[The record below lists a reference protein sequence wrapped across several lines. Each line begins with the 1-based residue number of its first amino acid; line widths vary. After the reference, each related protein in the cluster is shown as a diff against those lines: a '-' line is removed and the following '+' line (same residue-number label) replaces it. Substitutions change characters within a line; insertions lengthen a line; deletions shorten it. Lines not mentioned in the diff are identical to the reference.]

1 MTRTMLLATVA
12 LTALATPVMAQ
23 SRDRGLI
30 AVPVE
35 QGVYLGWQLFR
46 AEVTGATPDSL
57 TGPTFTLLRDGQPIA
72 EIADSTNFVD
82 PDGTADSRYVI
93 RIGDETTA
101 EVAPWQDAYLSIPLD
116 PPPSGVTPSGEAYSY
131 AANDASV
138 GDLDGDGLPEIVLK
152 WDPSNSRD
160 VSQRGYTGHA
170 YLDAYKLDGT
180 RLWRMDLG
188 PNIRA
193 GAHYTQFVVAD
204 FDGNG
209 RAEVML
215 KTAPGSRDGTGA
227 FVPILPE
234 DAAAGVTD
242 NDDYR
247 LSAQGYRDHL
257 ATMFEDWTDHPEVTS
272 GRWPATVEQALGREP
287 AFDSPLSRAD
297 AVALA
302 DWFIADH
309 ATARSDRNRLDE
321 FEGFVVSGPEYL
333 SVFDGA
339 TGAELDTVAY
349 TPGRGDD
356 GLIWGDYAMSRIEP
370 ANRVDRFLAV
380 PAYLDGPEA
389 TASGIFA
396 RGYYTR
402 STLAA
407 YDWDGTA
414 LALRWFADSGHVPMD
429 NPFDAAPHGQPGSDP
444 LMGTLANQGFHYM
457 SVADVDGDGAQEII
471 YGGATIDND
480 GTLLYSTFATLPEG
494 SANPGAEVP
503 LGHGDAMHVADIDPD
518 RPGLEIYTVHENGP
532 NAPYGHVLRD
542 AATGE
547 VLWGEYT
554 GVDTGRGMIG
564 DIRPDLPGLQLW
576 ASRPGA
582 DTDADAMLRDV
593 TGAPVEGALPGT
605 NQSAWWAPDM
615 TRQILTGAGDE
626 EPALTDGAGN
636 VLVRFEGTRT
646 NNGTKGNPALV
657 ADILGD
663 WREEILLRSA
673 DSTELR
679 IYTATEATD
688 RLLYTLRDDPQY
700 RMGVAS
706 QQTTYNQPAYPAF
719 YIGSDLDFGTV
730 PLD

>member
-12 LTALATPVMAQ
+12 LGALAAPVAAQ
-23 SRDRGLI
+23 NPDRGLI

-35 QGVYLGWQLFR
+35 QGIYLGWQLFR

-57 TGPTFTLLRDGQPIA
+57 TGPTFTLLRDGEPIA
-72 EIADSTNFVD
+72 EIADSTNYID
-82 PDGTADSRYVI
+82 PDGTADSRYAI
-93 RIGDETTA
+93 RTGDETTP
-101 EVAPWQDAYLSIPLD
+101 EVAPWDAAYLSIPLD
-116 PPPSGVTPSGEAYSY
+116 PPPEGVTPSGDSYSY
-131 AANDASV
+131 VANDASV
-138 GDLDGDGLPEIVLK
+138 GDLDGDGVLDIVLK
-152 WDPSNSRD
+152 WDPTNSRD
-160 VSQRGYTGHA
+160 VSLRGYTGHA

-227 FVPILPE
+227 FVPVLPE
-234 DAAAGVTD
+234 DAAAGVRD
-242 NDDYR
+242 DDDYR
-247 LSAQGYRDHL
+247 LSASGYRDHL
-257 ATMFEDWTDHPEVTS
+257 ATMFEGWTDHPEVTS

-287 AFDSPLSRAD
+287 AFDSPLSRGD
-297 AVALA
+297 AEALA
-302 DWFIADH
+302 DWFITDH
-309 ATARSDRNRLDE
+309 APARSDRNRLDE
-321 FEGFVVSGPEYL
+321 FEGFVVHGPEYL

-349 TPGRGDD
+349 TPPRGDD
-356 GLIWGDYAMSRIEP
+356 GLMWGDYAMSRIEP

-380 PAYLDGPEA
+380 PAYLDGPDQS
-389 TASGIFA
+389 ASGIFA

-402 STLAA
+402 STLVA
-407 YDWDGTA
+407 YDWDGSA
-414 LALRWFADSGHVPMD
+414 LSLRWFADSGHVPMD
-429 NPFDAAPHGQPGSDP
+429 NPFDASPHGQPGSDP
-444 LMGTLANQGFHYM
+444 VMGVIANQGFHYM
-457 SVADVDGDGAQEII
+457 SPADVDGDGAQEII
-471 YGGATIDND
+471 YGGATIDHD
-480 GTLLYSTFATLPEG
+480 GSLLYSTFATLPEG
-494 SANPGAEVP
+494 SANPGAKVP
-503 LGHGDAMHVADIDPD
+503 LGHGDAMHVTDIDPS
-518 RPGLEIYTVHENGP
+518 RPGLEIYTVHENGRHG
-532 NAPYGHVLRD
+532 PYGHVLRD

-554 GVDTGRGMIG
+554 GLDTGRGMIG
-564 DIRPDLPGLQLW
+564 DIRPDIPGMQLW

-582 DTDADAMLRDV
+582 AEDGDAMLRDV
-593 TGAPVEGALPGT
+593 TGAPVEGTLPGT

-636 VLVRFEGTRT
+636 VLVRFEGTRS
-646 NNGTKGNPALV
+646 NNGTKGNPSLV

-679 IYTATEATD
+679 IYTATGLTD

-706 QQTTYNQPAYPAF
+706 QQTSYNQPAYPAF
-719 YIGSDLDFGTV
+719 YIGSDLDFRTV